1 MKIDDFKIKPL
12 IKSNRGRKP
21 SIHFG
26 SELEDTIF
34 NIVTIY
40 NKRYPN
46 TIVKLEIAKTIVKR
60 GIDACLDNGKT
71 ANNRTDFGLARLRI
85 FLIKKSGGVNTRYV
99 DDDDLLKK

>member
-1 MKIDDFKIKPL
+1 MKIDDFKPKPL

-40 NKRYPN
+40 NKRYPKKR
-46 TIVKLEIAKTIVKR
+46 VRLEIARTIVKR
-60 GIDACLDNGKT
+60 GIDVCLGNGKT
-71 ANNRTDFGLARLRI
+71 ANDRTDFGLARLRI
-85 FLIKKSGGVNTRYV
+85 FLIKKSGGVNTRYIA
-99 DDDDLLKK
+99 DDDLIKK